1 MQTVIHVKSETFY
14 DSKNK
19 TKYYK
24 NNSPNDRD
32 KATVKGPGLPGMIF
46 NLYPSGTSN
55 TWFPCIGKTTIKIFF
70 SLYEI
75 FAIIY

>member
-55 TWFPCIGKTTIKIFF
+55 T
-70 SLYEI
+70 
-75 FAIIY
+75 